1 MKSLCNVCKS
11 NELRTVFKHSKIP
24 KYNLNYYNNIN
35 KSLNSK
41 FEKVNFVICKKCN
54 FVFNRKY
61 KELNYLVEYNANRS
75 NSKVFNAYLNKIS
88 NNLFLYIKNIKSIV
102 EVGAGDCIFA
112 NKLVQLYKKKLNIM
126 PLMFLGC
133 LRKI

>member
-88 NNLFLYIKNIKSIV
+88 NNLFLYIKNIKSWTREELEKEYITLM
-102 EVGAGDCIFA
+102 
-112 NKLVQLYKKKLNIM
+112 KLCKNIYDSKIITINN
-126 PLMFLGC
+126 MF
-133 LRKI
+133 